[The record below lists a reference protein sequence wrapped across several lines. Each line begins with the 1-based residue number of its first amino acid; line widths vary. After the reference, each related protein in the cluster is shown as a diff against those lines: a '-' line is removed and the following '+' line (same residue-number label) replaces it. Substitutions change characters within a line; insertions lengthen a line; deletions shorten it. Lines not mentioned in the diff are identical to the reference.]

1 MEANPVNQPDQP
13 MRSGFVSIIGKP
25 NVGKSTL
32 MNVLVGESLSIVTSK
47 AQTTR
52 HRIMGILNG
61 ELDGTPYQLVYSDTP
76 GILKSSYK
84 LHETMMAFV
93 KGSLE
98 DADVILLV
106 TEPGENPATHE
117 AIPLLSRVEAP
128 IVLVINKMDLS
139 NQEDLKQRIEEW
151 KSVLNP
157 VHITVISALHAH
169 NTEGLLRV
177 LVDLMPIHPA
187 YFPDDDLTDKPE
199 RFFASEIIREKI
211 FLNYRQEIP
220 YSSEVVIREFKDK
233 EGLLVILADILVER
247 NSQKGIIIGD
257 KGSMLK
263 KTGMDAR
270 KSLESFFGKKVFLET
285 RVKVDPDWRN
295 NELRLKQLGYKE

>member
-1 MEANPVNQPDQP
+1 MEAKKVSQTGKPQ
-13 MRSGFVSIIGKP
+13 RSGFVSIIGKP

-32 MNVLVGESLSIVTSK
+32 MNVLVGESLYNVTSK

-61 ELDGTPYQLVYSDTP
+61 NQDGAPFQLVYSDTP

-84 LHETMMAFV
+84 LHESMMAFV

-98 DADVILLV
+98 DADAILFV
-106 TEPGENPATHE
+106 TEPGEKAETHD
-117 AIPLLSRVEAP
+117 ALPLLRKTEAP
-128 IVLVINKMDLS
+128 IVLVLNKMDLS
-139 NQEDLKQRIEEW
+139 TQAEIEQKIAEW
-151 KSVLNP
+151 KEVIEP
-157 VHITVISALHAH
+157 VYVAVISALHSY
-169 NTEGLLRV
+169 NTDGILEV
-177 LVDLMPIHPA
+177 LVNLLPEHPS
-187 YFPDDDLTDKPE
+187 YFPDEDLTDRPE

-211 FLNYRQEIP
+211 FLNYKQEIP
-220 YSSEVVIREFKDK
+220 YSSEVVIQEFKEK
-233 EGLLVILADILVER
+233 EDIIVILAEILVER
-247 NSQKGIIIGD
+247 NSQKGIIIGE

-263 KTGMDAR
+263 KLGIQAR
-270 KSLESFFGKKVFLET
+270 KDLESFFEKKVFLET

>member
-1 MEANPVNQPDQP
+1 LEANHVSQPGKQ
-13 MRSGFVSIIGKP
+13 RSGFVSIIGKP

-61 ELDGTPYQLVYSDTP
+61 VSDGAPFQLVYSDTP

-84 LHETMMAFV
+84 LHDTMMAFV

-98 DADVILLV
+98 DADAILFV
-106 TEPGENPATHE
+106 TEPGEKAASHE
-117 AIPLLSRVEAP
+117 ALPLLERTDAP
-128 IVLVINKMDLS
+128 VVLVLNKMDLS
-139 NQEDLKQRIEEW
+139 GQEEIEAKIAEW
-151 KSVLNP
+151 KEVMNP
-157 VHITVISALHAH
+157 VYVAVISALHRH
-169 NTEGLLRV
+169 NTEGILDILVNLL
-177 LVDLMPIHPA
+177 PEHPA

-211 FLNYRQEIP
+211 FLNYKQEIP
-220 YSSEVVIREFKDK
+220 YSSEVVVHEFKEKDDII
-233 EGLLVILADILVER
+233 VILAEILVER
-247 NSQKGIIIGD
+247 NSQKGIVIGE
-257 KGSMLK
+257 KGAMLK
-263 KTGMDAR
+263 KIGIQAR
-270 KSLESFFGKKVFLET
+270 KDLEAFFQKKVFLET